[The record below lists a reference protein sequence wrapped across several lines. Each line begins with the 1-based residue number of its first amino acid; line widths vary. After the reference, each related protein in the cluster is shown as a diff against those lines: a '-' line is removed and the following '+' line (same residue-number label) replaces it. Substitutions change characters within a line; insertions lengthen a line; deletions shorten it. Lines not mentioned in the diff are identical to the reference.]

1 MEKSSRTKPTLWA
14 LWNFAADALEEQAV
28 AMTRLHP
35 LVVAAAAAG
44 CEVPREDFEKV
55 LHAVNSITG
64 IHYTI
69 DELEGVKT
77 YEREAG

>member
-1 MEKSSRTKPTLWA
+1 MEKSSKAKPTLWT
-14 LWNFAADALEEQAV
+14 LWNFEAEALEEQAV
-28 AMTRLHP
+28 AMTGLHP
-35 LVVAAAAAG
+35 LVVAAAVAG

-64 IHYTI
+64 THYTM
-69 DELEGVKT
+69 DELGGVKT